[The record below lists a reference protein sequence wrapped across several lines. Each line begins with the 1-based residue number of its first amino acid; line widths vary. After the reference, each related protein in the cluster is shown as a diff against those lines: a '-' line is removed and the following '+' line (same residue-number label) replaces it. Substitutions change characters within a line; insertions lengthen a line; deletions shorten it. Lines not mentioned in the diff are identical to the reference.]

1 MRLTHSERVAIQSV
15 IANIIGTDSEVWLFG
30 SRMDDTKQGGD
41 VDLFI
46 ESDVP
51 LSFIQRAQIKMALE
65 SRLGL
70 PVDIVSKARNAMP
83 TPFQTIAR
91 ANAARL
97 EL

>member
-1 MRLTHSERVAIQSV
+1 MRLTNVERIAIQSV
-15 IANIIGTDSEVWLFG
+15 IASIIGTDSEIWLFG
-30 SRMDDTKQGGD
+30 SRMDDTKRGGD

-46 ESDVP
+46 ESE
-51 LSFIQRAQIKMALE
+51 MALE